1 MSAAS
6 CSAAA
11 CVGPAAPADGT
22 GVGAAGLGRRT
33 AFAVA
38 ALRDDINLV
47 SLLHHLVAP
56 QLELAVGDAFAGLDV
71 VFVAVP
77 RAHEMRFGV
86 GEIQTLGRL
95 VRHDPLFHRRDDH
108 ALAGRSAL
116 VQAIIAVGVEFAAIL
131 EDADLGIADE
141 HDPAVAILEFRGFP
155 NKLFGHERIYLPSRN
170 ERFRAGLAGVNAD
183 ARYYVSL

>member
-11 CVGPAAPADGT
+11 CVGRAAPAGCT
-22 GVGAAGLGRRT
+22 GVRAAGLGRRT

-77 RAHEMRFGV
+77 RAHEMRFGI
-86 GEIQTLGRL
+86 GEIQALGGL
-95 VRHDPLFHRRDDH
+95 VRHDPLFHRGDDH
-108 ALAGRSAL
+108 AFAGGSAL
-116 VQAIIAVGVEFAAIL
+116 VQAIIAVGVEFAAVL
-131 EDADLGIADE
+131 EDADLGGA
-141 HDPAVAILEFRGFP
+141 HDH
-155 NKLFGHERIYLPSRN
+155 NK
-170 ERFRAGLAGVNAD
+170 AD
-183 ARYYVSL
+183 AAVCVRGSANNA